1 MTTDNEMREREANDA
16 PVHYGSDEA
25 SAWASGFNAAL
36 DTARAEAVNARPAVV
51 IPDEANAQFAEVI
64 RRYSASLA
72 DLDLP
77 EALVAIVRTW
87 QSPAESPAPRH
98 VIYRDANGDRWK
110 DFGDGLVFLIEY
122 RGEHTFLYA
131 TPQDKATVERE
142 YGPLVVV
149 PASPEAG
156 A

>member
-1 MTTDNEMREREANDA
+1 MTTTDKASEELSRLLRGMARR
-16 PVHYGSDEA
+16 A
-25 SAWASGFNAAL
+25 SAMRWNYVDACDQGDML
-36 DTARAEAVNARPAVV
+36 IRQRDEARAEVDRLRAKLEKAYTLIGER
-51 IPDEANAQFAEVI
+51 
-64 RRYSASLA
+64 
-72 DLDLP
+72 
-77 EALVAIVRTW
+77 ALRDIGIEP
-87 QSPAESPAPRH
+87 PAEPSAPRH

-149 PASPEAG
+149 PASPKAR